1 MAEAPAPLL
10 LVRMQPAPTTPD
22 ASISSPVQASY
33 AIGAQPKKFKKLP
46 MASVF
51 FCEKAYKKKVYV

>member
-10 LVRMQPAPTTPD
+10 LVRMQPAPTTPV
-22 ASISSPVQASY
+22 ASISSPVQATY
-33 AIGAQPKKFKKLP
+33 AIGAQQKNFKKLP

-51 FCEKAYKKKVYV
+51 FLRKSLQKKVYV